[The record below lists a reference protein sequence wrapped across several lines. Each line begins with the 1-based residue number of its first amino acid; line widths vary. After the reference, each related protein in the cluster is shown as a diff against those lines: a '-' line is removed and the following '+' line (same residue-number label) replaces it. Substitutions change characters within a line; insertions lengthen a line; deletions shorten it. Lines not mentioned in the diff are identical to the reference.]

1 MHELAAVGARVAV
14 RSAVAPL
21 VGEPRVSASQISQR
35 VSGQVLE
42 VLEHSG
48 DDWLRVRGDDA
59 YEGWVHR
66 GYVDHLDRFD
76 PERAG
81 LLISLGST
89 TEDATGR
96 RRALPLAARLW
107 PGERIVAGD
116 AIPER
121 ELPARFPRE
130 RSAIAA
136 SARALFSGTSYEW
149 GGVTPWGADCSG
161 FVQTIHAL
169 HGLTLPRDAWQQ
181 ALEGDDAGSDPL
193 ALEPGDLLFFS
204 DRADGRITHVAIA
217 LGEGRIV
224 HSALGRGGQAVERLD
239 DAEDPYVATLRA
251 NFRAARRLPIG
262 G

>member
-21 VGEPRVSASQISQR
+21 VGEPRISASQISQR
-35 VSGQVLE
+35 VSGQALE
-42 VLEHSG
+42 VLEQSG

-66 GYVDHLDRFD
+66 GYVDHLDRFE
-76 PERAG
+76 PERTG
-81 LLISLGST
+81 VVISLGCT

-107 PGERIVAGD
+107 PGETVIAGD
-116 AIPER
+116 AIPLR

-130 RSAIAA
+130 RRSIAA
-136 SARALFSGTSYEW
+136 SARVLFSGTSYEW

-161 FVQTIHAL
+161 FVQTIYAL

-181 ALEGDDAGSDPL
+181 ALEGDDAGSNPL

-204 DRADGRITHVAIA
+204 DRTDGRITHVGVS
-217 LGEGRIV
+217 LGEATMT
-224 HSALGRGGQAVERLD
+224 HSALGRGGWSMDDLRDGGDGYVSALLD
-239 DAEDPYVATLRA
+239 R
-251 NFRAARRLPIG
+251 FRFARRVR
-262 G
+262 